1 MEATK
6 ARTPRPATTGN
17 GFTHLVL
24 HLKIATRIARDVEA
38 ILKTSGAVSEQCSV
52 DANAPHQFI
61 ILSHDPQINLSQLS
75 QVDLKR

>member
-38 ILKTSGAVSEQCSV
+38 ILKTSGAVSEQCSSRRKRS
-52 DANAPHQFI
+52 APIH
-61 ILSHDPQINLSQLS
+61 HP
-75 QVDLKR
+75 VA